1 MSYVLI
7 FGGYLRGTVSLHL
20 LHLGQRGNVSIG
32 NCSIFMDLSLFVDT
46 QVHVFVMEV
55 LTDIETTQKR
65 ITVRMVL
72 DRFSSCSQK

>member
-7 FGGYLRGTVSLHL
+7 FCGYLRGTVSLHL

-46 QVHVFVMEV
+46 QVFVMEV

-65 ITVRMVL
+65 ITVCMVL

>member
-32 NCSIFMDLSLFVDT
+32 NCSIFMYLSLFVDT
-46 QVHVFVMEV
+46 QVFVMEV

>member
-46 QVHVFVMEV
+46 QVFVMEV

-65 ITVRMVL
+65 ITVHMVL
-72 DRFSSCSQK
+72 NRFSSCSQK

>member
-32 NCSIFMDLSLFVDT
+32 NCSISMDLSLFVDT
-46 QVHVFVMEV
+46 QVFVMEV

-72 DRFSSCSQK
+72 NRFSSCSQK

>member
-20 LHLGQRGNVSIG
+20 LHLGQRGNVSKG

-46 QVHVFVMEV
+46 QVFVMEV